1 MKQVN
6 TVNNATSAINN
17 PMAKAKASLV
27 KVIAISTKT
36 VDLLTNATKKQL
48 GVAKTKKQTVD
59 ALEAE
64 GVKSFMLDLP
74 EKGKKSVYA
83 DLHIQMKQAIVLGFE
98 QAEQDMLAKETKTLS
113 DFDKKVKRAIQQ
125 QVGSEFAYYRRAL
138 AKREAPVVDGDSEKS
153 TPVEMYFKDL
163 QSALD
168 RLTKL
173 ENMEFDLVQHT
184 SAIKKLL
191 ADK

>member
-1 MKQVN
+1 MSKVN
-6 TVNNATSAINN
+6 TVNATSAINN

-27 KVIAISTKT
+27 KAIAITTKT
-36 VDLLTNATKKQL
+36 VDLLTSATKKQL

-64 GVKSFMLDLP
+64 GIKSFMLDLP
-74 EKGKKSVYA
+74 EQGKKSVYA
-83 DLHIQMKQAIVLGFE
+83 ELHTQMKQAIVLGFE

-113 DFDKKVKRAIQQ
+113 EFDKKVKRAIQQ

-168 RLTKL
+168 RLAKL

-184 SAIKKLL
+184 SAIKKLM

>member
-1 MKQVN
+1 MKSVN
-6 TVNNATSAINN
+6 TVNATSAINN
-17 PMAKAKASLV
+17 PMVKAKASLV
-27 KVIAISTKT
+27 KAIAITTKT
-36 VDLLTNATKKQL
+36 VDLLTSATKKQL

-64 GVKSFMLDLP
+64 GIKSFMLDLP

-83 DLHIQMKQAIVLGFE
+83 ELHTQMKQAIVLGFE

-113 DFDKKVKRAIQQ
+113 EFDKKVKRAIQQ

-153 TPVEMYFKDL
+153 TPVDMYFKDL
-163 QSALD
+163 KSALD
-168 RLTKL
+168 RLAKL
-173 ENMEFDLVQHT
+173 EGVDFDVTAHT
-184 SAIKKLL
+184 KVINAML

>member
-1 MKQVN
+1 MKSVN

-27 KVIAISTKT
+27 KAITISTKT

-64 GVKSFMLDLP
+64 QIKSFMLDLP

-83 DLHIQMKQAIVLGFE
+83 ELHTQMKQAIVLGFE
-98 QAEQDMLAKETKTLS
+98 QAEQDLLAKETKTLS
-113 DFDKKVKRAIQQ
+113 DIDKKVKRAIQQ

-163 QSALD
+163 QSALE
-168 RLTKL
+168 RLAKL
-173 ENMEFDLVQHT
+173 EGVSFDITAHT
-184 SAIKKLL
+184 KVINAML

>member
-6 TVNNATSAINN
+6 TTTALNN
-17 PMAKAKASLV
+17 PITKAVKALV
-27 KVIAISTKT
+27 KGIAISTKT
-36 VDLLTNATKKQL
+36 VELLTNATKKQL

-83 DLHIQMKQAIVLGFE
+83 ELHIQMKQAIILGFE

-163 QSALD
+163 KSALD
-168 RLTKL
+168 RLAKL
-173 ENMEFDLVQHT
+173 ENVDFHIVEHKDQ
-184 SAIKKLL
+184 IEKLL
-191 ADK
+191 SDK